1 MPPLP
6 QRPVRPVNRA
16 GPKPQPPSQSRQL
29 MVVESCLK
37 AEAKNFD
44 DGSTGAGASSG
55 EEQRSSDPPKP
66 EPAPAPA
73 CEGGC
78 CDDAPTSTYSCQQ
91 QAAWGK
97 CGEAWMAGFCARSCG
112 RCASSEDMAA
122 NATANATSSSNRRLL
137 GGAMLV

>member
-1 MPPLP
+1 
-6 QRPVRPVNRA
+6 
-16 GPKPQPPSQSRQL
+16 

-66 EPAPAPA
+66 EPAPALA

-78 CDDAPTSTYSCQQ
+78 CDDAPPTSTYSCQQ

-97 CGEAWMAGFCARSCG
+97 CGEAWMAGFCDFSCG
-112 RCASSEDMAA
+112 RCTSSENMAA

>member
-1 MPPLP
+1 
-6 QRPVRPVNRA
+6 
-16 GPKPQPPSQSRQL
+16 

-78 CDDAPTSTYSCQQ
+78 CDDAPTSTYSCEQQ
-91 QAAWGK
+91 EAWGK
-97 CGEAWMAGFCARSCG
+97 CGEPWMSGFCDLSCG
-112 RCASSEDMAA
+112 RCASSEADVAATA
-122 NATANATSSSNRRLL
+122 NATANATATEEAAAVEDLPDATNRRLL
-137 GGAMLV
+137 LLGAVL